1 MRQLKWPLHW
11 KQANKIKLLTFKCH
25 PETSGWHFFC
35 SRFTPMIKLFKFTV
49 FAILVLLGFNN
60 SASAQN
66 LAAFTDQNNRLYK
79 FDAGKVT
86 QIYYQI
92 TRELHIE
99 NQYVCF
105 VDSKGDIYVD
115 FYGEQTLV
123 AQTYNKIYDTDN
135 LLVVQTASVI
145 RAFDQ
150 GVKHVLT
157 SNAMQMAVGDSI
169 VVWQDA
175 IGGYL
180 KYYYKDQ
187 VHDIAM
193 VVGNYPLRPSE
204 VGQNVFVYKDNAG
217 NNSAIWHGKI
227 YDLVSTNRPV
237 NFVAGQ
243 DVVAFNDPQ
252 SGTFAAFDN
261 GYVVD
266 VDAQHALQYK
276 CGDNF
281 IYYQDAAQTHKI
293 FREEETMELGFDL
306 QNINVTDSMVIFEDV
321 GITKIWYQMEIYQIY
336 NNKVKE
342 YQADNGIVAYYNQW
356 GGVSAFVR
364 GKEIEITRT
373 KVQTFELH
381 GNTITMRMGPSSY
394 WVWWNGK
401 IYEF

>member
-1 MRQLKWPLHW
+1 
-11 KQANKIKLLTFKCH
+11 
-25 PETSGWHFFC
+25 
-35 SRFTPMIKLFKFTV
+35 MIKVFKFV
-49 FAILVLLGFNN
+49 FALTCLLVSCFGQVYG
-60 SASAQN
+60 QN

-79 FDAGKVT
+79 FDAGQIT
-86 QIYYQI
+86 QIYYQP
-92 TRELHIE
+92 TKELHIE
-99 NQYVCF
+99 NQYICF
-105 VDSKGDIYVD
+105 VDSKGDIYVE
-115 FYGEQTLV
+115 FYGEKSLV
-123 AQTYNKIYDTDN
+123 AQTYTNIYDTDN

-157 SNAMQMAVGDSI
+157 SSATQMAVGDSI

-180 KYYYKDQ
+180 KYYYKDEIIS
-187 VHDIAM
+187 VAM
-193 VVGNYPLRPSE
+193 VVGNYPLNPSE

-217 NNSAIWHGKI
+217 NNSAIWHGKM

-237 NFVAGQ
+237 YFVAGQ

-266 VDAQHALQYK
+266 VDAQHALAYK

-281 IYYQDAAQTHKI
+281 IYYKDAAQTHKV
-293 FREEETMELGFDL
+293 FREEESMELGFDL

-336 NNKVKE
+336 NTKVKE

-364 GKEIEITRT
+364 GKEIEITRS
-373 KVQTFELH
+373 KVQTYELH

-394 WVWWNGK
+394 WIWWNGK